1 MSHPADSFSKDEG
14 YYASMA
20 DLMAG
25 MLFIFII
32 IAMVFALDVR
42 KDRVDAVAEAEA
54 KAEARVKRLT
64 ETADGA
70 FTLEELDG

>member
-25 MLFIFII
+25 MLFIFI
-32 IAMVFALDVR
+32 LND
-42 KDRVDAVAEAEA
+42 
-54 KAEARVKRLT
+54 
-64 ETADGA
+64 
-70 FTLEELDG
+70 